1 VKSAPHGVPTA
12 HSYDKMSQII
22 DYLTEI
28 TGFRDRE
35 SLDLAL
41 VAGLKEMISPVSV
54 GIYRPVGD
62 PQDLR
67 WLTCAR
73 QKSDDLV
80 ASADPAWVELSTLPR
95 LADHPDRCCALQG
108 HPVRTTRGD
117 AQVSFFPMITDRGIN
132 GVLEAE
138 TAEVMDEAV
147 RSMVCGVLHVYCNF
161 QNALDYGE
169 RDTLTGLLNRKT
181 FDERFYK
188 SVQTLAPAPDEPGRR
203 RKKREGR
210 RWVGMIDIDFFKAVN
225 DRFGHLIGDEVL
237 LLLSRLMGA
246 SLRTQ
251 DQLYRFG
258 GEEFVALLACA
269 DAADATHT
277 FERLR
282 RKTEGFDFPQVGHV
296 TISVGF
302 TEIFPGDSASSALGR
317 ADRAVYRAKAKGRN
331 QVQDHERLV
340 AAGELADPARA
351 GEIELF

>member
-1 VKSAPHGVPTA
+1 
-12 HSYDKMSQII
+12 MSQII

-41 VAGLKEMISPVSV
+41 VAGLKEMINPVSV

-62 PQDLR
+62 PKDLR

-73 QKSDDLV
+73 QSADDLV
-80 ASADPAWVELSTLPR
+80 ASADPPWAEWSSLPR
-95 LADHPDRCCALQG
+95 LADHPERCRALEG
-108 HPVRTTRGD
+108 HAVRTRRGS
-117 AQVSFFPMITDRGIN
+117 AHVALFPMITERGIG

-147 RSMVCGVLHVYCNF
+147 RGMVCGVLHVYCNF

-169 RDTLTGLLNRKT
+169 RDALTGLLNRKT
-181 FDERFYK
+181 FDEKFYK
-188 SVQTLAPAPDEPGRR
+188 SVQTLAPADEEVGRR
-203 RKKREGR
+203 RKISVARC
-210 RWVGMIDIDFFKAVN
+210 WVGMIDIDFFKVVN

-237 LLLSRLMGA
+237 LLLARLMGA

-269 DAADATHT
+269 DAADATQA

-282 RKTEGFDFPQVGHV
+282 RKIEGFDFPQVGHI

-317 ADRAVYRAKAKGRN
+317 ADRAMYRAKAKGRN

-340 AAGELADPARA
+340 ADGELPNSENA

>member
-1 VKSAPHGVPTA
+1 
-12 HSYDKMSQII
+12 MSQII
-22 DYLTEI
+22 DYLTEM

-41 VAGLKEMISPVSV
+41 VAGLKEMIGPVSV

-62 PQDLR
+62 PKNLR
-67 WLTCAR
+67 WLTSAR
-73 QKSDDLV
+73 QRADDLV
-80 ASADPAWVELSTLPR
+80 ASADPPWVELSSLPS
-95 LADHPDRCCALQG
+95 LTDHPDRCRALEG
-108 HPVRTTRGD
+108 HAVRTTRGD
-117 AQVSFFPMITDRGIN
+117 AHVSVFPMITDRGIS

-138 TAEVMDEAV
+138 TAEFMDEAV
-147 RSMVCGVLHVYCNF
+147 CSTVCGVLHVYCNF

-188 SVQTLAPAPDEPGRR
+188 SVQTLAPAGEEPDRR
-203 RKKREGR
+203 HKGNDGR

-251 DQLYRFG
+251 DELYRFG
-258 GEEFVALLACA
+258 GEEFVVVLACA
-269 DAADATHT
+269 DADDAMQV

-282 RKTEGFDFPQVGHV
+282 GEAEDFNFPQVGHV

-317 ADRAVYRAKAKGRN
+317 ADRAMYRAKAKGRN

-340 AAGELADPARA
+340 AQGELAEPERA

>member
-1 VKSAPHGVPTA
+1 
-12 HSYDKMSQII
+12 MSQII

-54 GIYRPVGD
+54 AIYRPVGD
-62 PQDLR
+62 PKDLR

-73 QKSDDLV
+73 QNAEDLV
-80 ASADPAWVELSTLPR
+80 ASADPAWAELSSLPR
-95 LADHPDRCCALQG
+95 LADHPDRCRALEG
-108 HPVRTTRGD
+108 HPVRTHRGS
-117 AQVSFFPMITDRGIN
+117 AHVSLFPMVTERGIA

-147 RSMVCGVLHVYCNF
+147 SSMVCGVLHVYCNF

-169 RDTLTGLLNRKT
+169 RDALTGLLNRKT

-188 SVQTLAPAPDEPGRR
+188 SVQTLAPADEEGRR
-203 RKKREGR
+203 RKINVAR
-210 RWVGMIDIDFFKAVN
+210 RWVGMIDIDFFKVVN

-237 LLLSRLMGA
+237 LLLARLMGA
-246 SLRTQ
+246 SLRAQ

-269 DAADATHT
+269 DAADATQA

-340 AAGELADPARA
+340 AEGELANSEKA

>member
-1 VKSAPHGVPTA
+1 
-12 HSYDKMSQII
+12 MSQII
-22 DYLTEI
+22 DYLTEM

-41 VAGLKEMISPVSV
+41 VAGLKEIVNPLSV

-73 QKSDDLV
+73 QRADDLV
-80 ASADPAWVELSTLPR
+80 ASADPAWAELSGLPR
-95 LADHPDRCCALQG
+95 LADHPDRCRALEG
-108 HPVRTTRGD
+108 HPVRTTRGGTHLNL
-117 AQVSFFPMITDRGIN
+117 FPMATERGIG

-138 TAEVMDEAV
+138 TAEAMDDSV
-147 RSMVCGVLHVYCNF
+147 HSTVCGVLHVYCNF

-188 SVQTLAPAPDEPGRR
+188 TVQTLAPAGEELGRR
-203 RKKREGR
+203 RKMPVAR
-210 RWVGMIDIDFFKAVN
+210 RWVGMIDIDFFKVVN

-269 DAADATHT
+269 DAADATHA

-282 RKTEGFDFPQVGHV
+282 RKTEAFDFPQVGQV

-340 AAGELADPARA
+340 AEGELGPAEIA